1 MTTQDMTYL
10 VDLRAKES
18 ACSGM
23 PYALRAPINE
33 KSNATAV
40 GPFGF
45 VSWCDLKFSSHAPGS
60 EIVSSWRPFS
70 PSAFSPPSFL
80 RTETQ

>member
-1 MTTQDMTYL
+1 MTTQEITYF

-23 PYALRAPINE
+23 PYAFCAPTNE

-40 GPFGF
+40 GPLGF

-60 EIVSSWRPFS
+60 EIVSSWTPFS
-70 PSAFSPPSFL
+70 PSTFSPPSFL
-80 RTETQ
+80 